1 MSTTALKETIQL
13 TDFQRKKIIR
23 DKKILSKYLKSTGP
37 KTVTVEQLA
46 KENDLTTNSIW
57 KIIRAGKEARK

>member
-1 MSTTALKETIQL
+1 MSATAPAETIQL
-13 TDFQRKKIIR
+13 TEFQRKKIIR
-23 DKKILSKYLKSTGP
+23 DRKIYDKYLKSTGS

-46 KENDLTTNSIW
+46 KEYGMTTNSIW